1 MPYSKNDNLNKVP
14 SICHKC
20 TRSSASPSTHHG
32 NLLNVQHNAKLST
45 DKKLEEQRFRNLG
58 RKEVKSRLKREPTV
72 NFIEFIVFVFNSS
85 LK

>member
-20 TRSSASPSTHHG
+20 TRSSASPSTIHE
-32 NLLNVQHNAKLST
+32 NLLNLQHNAKLST

-58 RKEVKSRLKREPTV
+58 QKEAKSRFKREPTV
-72 NFIEFIVFVFNSS
+72 NFIGFD
-85 LK
+85 K